1 MQRLVVNQKENILF
15 GEEAVPIMKCKA
27 LTAAV
32 SAVLVVVPMAAVAG
46 VKIGG
51 MAQGEI
57 GYWKDTSKGVVQSQ
71 GTNMLDNGRGR
82 LWIEADQK
90 LGYGLTGMAY
100 YMLKVNTV
108 GQQGFDTSPFAP
120 LSDAGEKYVGLKGA
134 FGSIELGNI
143 ASPYKYTGGV
153 MWDAFVTTDLQA
165 RGNGGMSGG
174 VFGQNGFMSNSI
186 LYQSPDFSGFHVAF
200 AYSPMNAGVNNGT
213 ATNPATNLTAQ
224 HGDYAAAVQW
234 KALGWSIFVARDHA
248 SAPGGDQTFKP
259 YVTPI
264 GVGPDGLVYAEGS
277 NSGKASPTI
286 VDAFHAAT
294 QNNTKFGVKYNF
306 GPVAVMGQVENL
318 QTSGEANPTRDYF
331 LGIDGA
337 AGHWT
342 PVLQLGDTTDKYF
355 AGTDIKVSYVAVG
368 TFYNFK
374 KGFSLYGGYR
384 RTHIT
389 GVSSAVASAEP
400 GASNGTQSV
409 FSIGMRK
416 VF

>member
-1 MQRLVVNQKENILF
+1 
-15 GEEAVPIMKCKA
+15 MKYKV

-32 SAVLVVVPMAAVAG
+32 SAALMVVPMAAVAG

-57 GYWKDTSKGVVQSQ
+57 GYWKDSSNGVVKSQ

-100 YMLKVNTV
+100 YMLKVNTM
-108 GQQGFDTSPFAP
+108 GQAGFDTSPFAP
-120 LSDAGEKYVGLKGA
+120 LSNAGEKYVGLKGG

-165 RGNGGMSGG
+165 RGNGGMSAG

-200 AYSPMNAGVNNGT
+200 AYSPMNAGVNGSN
-213 ATNPATNLTAQ
+213 AASKLTAQ

-234 KALGWSIFVARDHA
+234 KALGWSLFVARDHA
-248 SAPGGDQTFKP
+248 SAPAGDQTFKP
-259 YVTPI
+259 YASPI
-264 GVGPDGLVYAEGS
+264 GVGDGLVYAFPAGGKP
-277 NSGKASPTI
+277 NLAGGVTSGVA
-286 VDAFHAAT
+286 

-306 GPVAVMGQVENL
+306 GPVALMGQVENL

-331 LGIDGA
+331 LGLDGN
-337 AGHWT
+337 AGHWA
-342 PVLQLGDTTDKYF
+342 PALQVGETTDKYF
-355 AGTDIKVSYVAVG
+355 VGTDIKVSYIAVG

-389 GVSSAVASAEP
+389 GASSAAAIAA

>member
-1 MQRLVVNQKENILF
+1 
-15 GEEAVPIMKCKA
+15 MKRKV

-32 SAVLVVVPMAAVAG
+32 SAALVVLPVAAMAG

-57 GYWKDTSKGVVQSQ
+57 GYWKDSSNGVVQSQ

-82 LWIEADQK
+82 LWVEANQK
-90 LGYGLTGMAY
+90 LGYGLTGMAF
-100 YMLKVNTV
+100 YMLKINTV
-108 GQQGFDTSPFAP
+108 GGNSAGTGIDQSPYAP
-120 LSDAGEKYVGLKGA
+120 GTDAGEKYVGLKGG

-165 RGNGGMSGG
+165 RGNGGMAAG
-174 VFGQNGFMSNSI
+174 VFGQNGFMMNSI

-200 AYSPMNAGVNNGT
+200 AYSPENAGVNGST
-213 ATNPATNLTAQ
+213 AASGLTAQ
-224 HGDYAAAVQW
+224 HGDYAAALQW
-234 KALGWSIFVARDHA
+234 KAMGWSVFVARDHA
-248 SAPGGDQTFKP
+248 GAPAGTQTYKP
-259 YVTPI
+259 YATPV
-264 GVGPDGLVYAEGS
+264 GVANGLQYAFPAGS
-277 NSGKASPTI
+277 GNAGVA
-286 VDAFHAAT
+286 

-306 GPVAVMGQVENL
+306 GPVAVMGQAENL

-331 LGIDGA
+331 LGVDGA
-337 AGHWT
+337 VGHWT
-342 PVLQLGDTTDKYF
+342 PVLQLGDTTDKYY
-355 AGTDIKVSYVAVG
+355 AGADVKVSYVAVG
-368 TFYNFK
+368 AFYNFK

-384 RTHIT
+384 QTHIT
-389 GVSSAVASAEP
+389 GVNAHVTAT

>member
-1 MQRLVVNQKENILF
+1 
-15 GEEAVPIMKCKA
+15 MKSKV

-32 SAVLVVVPMAAVAG
+32 SAALMVVPMAAVAG

-57 GYWKDTSKGVVQSQ
+57 GYWKDSSNGVVKSQ

-100 YMLKVNTV
+100 YMLKINTV
-108 GQQGFDTSPFAP
+108 GGSSASTGIDQSPYAP
-120 LSDAGEKYVGLKGA
+120 GTDAGEKYVGLKGG

-165 RGNGGMSGG
+165 RGNGGMSAG

-200 AYSPMNAGVNNGT
+200 AYSPMNAGVNGSN
-213 ATNPATNLTAQ
+213 AAKSLTAQ
-224 HGDYAAAVQW
+224 HGDYAGAVQW

-248 SAPGGDQTFKP
+248 SAPAGDQTFKP
-259 YVTPI
+259 YAAPI
-264 GVGPDGLVYAEGS
+264 GVGNGLVYAFPAGGKPGS
-277 NSGKASPTI
+277 TSGVA
-286 VDAFHAAT
+286 
-294 QNNTKFGVKYNF
+294 QNNTKFGVKYDF
-306 GPVAVMGQVENL
+306 GPVALMGQVENL

-331 LGIDGA
+331 LGVDGN
-337 AGHWT
+337 AGHWA
-342 PVLQLGDTTDKYF
+342 PALQVGETTDKYF
-355 AGTDIKVSYVAVG
+355 VGTDIKVSYIAVG

-389 GVSSAVASAEP
+389 GASSAAAIAA

>member
-1 MQRLVVNQKENILF
+1 
-15 GEEAVPIMKCKA
+15 MKSKV

-32 SAVLVVVPMAAVAG
+32 SAALMVVPMAAVAG

-57 GYWKDTSKGVVQSQ
+57 GYWKDSSNGVVKSQ

-100 YMLKVNTV
+100 YMLKINTV
-108 GQQGFDTSPFAP
+108 GGSSASTGIDQSPYAP
-120 LSDAGEKYVGLKGA
+120 GTDAGEKYVGLKGG

-165 RGNGGMSGG
+165 RGNGGMSAG

-200 AYSPMNAGVNNGT
+200 AYSPMNAGVNGSN
-213 ATNPATNLTAQ
+213 AAKSLTAQ
-224 HGDYAAAVQW
+224 HGDYAGAVQW

-248 SAPGGDQTFKP
+248 SAPAGDQTFKP
-259 YVTPI
+259 YAAPI
-264 GVGPDGLVYAEGS
+264 GVGNGLVYAFPAGGKPGTT
-277 NSGKASPTI
+277 SGVA
-286 VDAFHAAT
+286 
-294 QNNTKFGVKYNF
+294 QNNTKFGVKYDF
-306 GPVAVMGQVENL
+306 GPVALMGQVENL

-331 LGIDGA
+331 LGVDGN
-337 AGHWT
+337 AGHWA
-342 PVLQLGDTTDKYF
+342 PALQVGETTDKYF
-355 AGTDIKVSYVAVG
+355 VGTDIKVSYIAVG

-384 RTHIT
+384 RTRIT
-389 GVSSAVASAEP
+389 GVNANVTAT

-409 FSIGMRK
+409 FSLGMRK

>member
-1 MQRLVVNQKENILF
+1 
-15 GEEAVPIMKCKA
+15 MKCKV

-32 SAVLVVVPMAAVAG
+32 SAALVVVPMAAVAG

-57 GYWKDTSKGVVQSQ
+57 GYWQDLSNGVVKSQ

-82 LWIEADQK
+82 LWIEADRK

-100 YMLKVNTV
+100 YMVKVNTM
-108 GQQGFDTSPFAP
+108 GQSGFDTSPFAP
-120 LSDAGEKYVGLKGA
+120 LSDAGEKYVGLRGA

-165 RGNGGMSGG
+165 RGNGGMSAG

-186 LYQSPDFSGFHVAF
+186 LYQSPNFSGFHVAF
-200 AYSPMNAGVNNGT
+200 AYSPMNAGVNGSN
-213 ATNPATNLTAQ
+213 AASKLTAQ
-224 HGDYAAAVQW
+224 HGDYAAALQW
-234 KALGWSIFVARDHA
+234 KALGWSLFLAGDHA
-248 SAPGGDQTFKP
+248 AAPGGDQTFKP

-264 GVGPDGLVYAEGS
+264 GVGSDGLVYAEGS
-277 NSGKASPTI
+277 ASGTSPTV
-286 VDAFHAAT
+286 VDAFSTAT
-294 QNNTKFGVKYNF
+294 QTNTKFGVKYNF

-318 QTSGEANPTRDYF
+318 RTSGEANPTRDYF
-331 LGIDGA
+331 LGVDGN
-337 AGHWT
+337 AGHWA
-342 PVLQLGDTTDKYF
+342 PVLQLGETTDKYF
-355 AGTDIKVSYVAVG
+355 AGTDIQVSYVAVG

-384 RTHIT
+384 RTDIT
-389 GVSSAVASAEP
+389 GVSSSVVAAAP

-409 FSIGMRK
+409 FSIGMRE

>member
-1 MQRLVVNQKENILF
+1 
-15 GEEAVPIMKCKA
+15 MKSKV

-32 SAVLVVVPMAAVAG
+32 SAALMVVPMAAVAG

-57 GYWKDTSKGVVQSQ
+57 GYWKDSSNGVVKSQ

-100 YMLKVNTV
+100 YMLKINTV
-108 GQQGFDTSPFAP
+108 GGSSASTGIDQSPYAP
-120 LSDAGEKYVGLKGA
+120 GTDAGEKYVGLKGG

-165 RGNGGMSGG
+165 RGNGGMSAG

-200 AYSPMNAGVNNGT
+200 AYSPMNAGVNGSN
-213 ATNPATNLTAQ
+213 AANKLTAQ
-224 HGDYAAAVQW
+224 HGDYAGAVQW

-248 SAPGGDQTFKP
+248 SAPAGDQTFKP
-259 YVTPI
+259 YAAPI
-264 GVGPDGLVYAEGS
+264 GVGNGLVYAFPADGKPGTT
-277 NSGKASPTI
+277 SGVA
-286 VDAFHAAT
+286 

-306 GPVAVMGQVENL
+306 GPVALMGQVENL

-331 LGIDGA
+331 LGVDGN
-337 AGHWT
+337 AGHWA
-342 PVLQLGDTTDKYF
+342 PALQVGETTDKYF
-355 AGTDIKVSYVAVG
+355 VGTDIKVSYIAVG

-389 GVSSAVASAEP
+389 GASSAAAIAA

>member
-1 MQRLVVNQKENILF
+1 
-15 GEEAVPIMKCKA
+15 MKSKV

-32 SAVLVVVPMAAVAG
+32 SAALMVVPMAAVAG

-57 GYWKDTSKGVVQSQ
+57 GYWKDSSNGVVKSQ

-100 YMLKVNTV
+100 YMLKINTV
-108 GQQGFDTSPFAP
+108 GGSSAATGIDQSPYAP
-120 LSDAGEKYVGLKGA
+120 GTDAGEKYVGLKGG

-165 RGNGGMSGG
+165 RGNGGMSAG

-200 AYSPMNAGVNNGT
+200 AYSPMNAGVNGSN
-213 ATNPATNLTAQ
+213 AAKSLTAQ
-224 HGDYAAAVQW
+224 HGDYAGAVQW

-248 SAPGGDQTFKP
+248 SAPAGDQTFKP
-259 YVTPI
+259 YAAPI
-264 GVGPDGLVYAEGS
+264 GVGNGLVYAFPAGGGPKS
-277 NSGKASPTI
+277 TSGVA
-286 VDAFHAAT
+286 
-294 QNNTKFGVKYNF
+294 QNNTKFGVKYDF
-306 GPVAVMGQVENL
+306 GPVALMGQVENL

-331 LGIDGA
+331 LGVDGN
-337 AGHWT
+337 AGHWA
-342 PVLQLGDTTDKYF
+342 PALQVGETTDKYF
-355 AGTDIKVSYVAVG
+355 VGTDIKVSYIAVG

-389 GVSSAVASAEP
+389 GASSAAAIAA

>member
-1 MQRLVVNQKENILF
+1 
-15 GEEAVPIMKCKA
+15 MKCKV

-32 SAVLVVVPMAAVAG
+32 SAALVVVPMAAVAG

-57 GYWKDTSKGVVQSQ
+57 GYWQDLSNGVVKSQ

-82 LWIEADQK
+82 LWIEADRK

-100 YMLKVNTV
+100 YMVKVNTM
-108 GQQGFDTSPFAP
+108 GQSGFDTSPFAP
-120 LSDAGEKYVGLKGA
+120 LSDAGEKYVGLRGA

-165 RGNGGMSGG
+165 RGNGGMSAG

-186 LYQSPDFSGFHVAF
+186 LYQSPNFSGFHVAF
-200 AYSPMNAGVNNGT
+200 AYSPMNAGVNGSH
-213 ATNPATNLTAQ
+213 AASKLTAQ
-224 HGDYAAAVQW
+224 HGDYAAALQW
-234 KALGWSIFVARDHA
+234 KALGWSLFLAGDHA
-248 SAPGGDQTFKP
+248 AAPGGDQTFKP

-264 GVGPDGLVYAEGS
+264 GVGSDGLVYAEGS
-277 NSGKASPTI
+277 ASGTSPTV
-286 VDAFHAAT
+286 VDAFSTAT
-294 QNNTKFGVKYNF
+294 QTNTKFGVKYNF

-318 QTSGEANPTRDYF
+318 RTSGEANPTRDYF
-331 LGIDGA
+331 LGVDGN
-337 AGHWT
+337 AGHWA
-342 PVLQLGDTTDKYF
+342 PALQVGETTDKYF
-355 AGTDIKVSYVAVG
+355 VGTDIKVSYIAVG

-384 RTHIT
+384 RTRIT
-389 GVSSAVASAEP
+389 GASSAAAIAA

-409 FSIGMRK
+409 FSIGMRE

>member
-1 MQRLVVNQKENILF
+1 
-15 GEEAVPIMKCKA
+15 MKSKV

-32 SAVLVVVPMAAVAG
+32 SAALMVVPMAAVAG

-57 GYWKDTSKGVVQSQ
+57 GYWKDSSNGVVKSQ

-100 YMLKVNTV
+100 YMLKINTV
-108 GQQGFDTSPFAP
+108 GGSSAATGIDQSPYAP
-120 LSDAGEKYVGLKGA
+120 GTDAGEKYVGLKGG

-165 RGNGGMSGG
+165 RGNGGMSAG

-200 AYSPMNAGVNNGT
+200 AYSPMNAGVNGSN
-213 ATNPATNLTAQ
+213 AANKLTAQ
-224 HGDYAAAVQW
+224 HGDYAGAVQW

-248 SAPGGDQTFKP
+248 SAPAGDQTFKP
-259 YVTPI
+259 YAAPI
-264 GVGPDGLVYAEGS
+264 GVGNGLVYAFPAGGKPGS
-277 NSGKASPTI
+277 TSGVA
-286 VDAFHAAT
+286 
-294 QNNTKFGVKYNF
+294 QNNTKFGVKYDF
-306 GPVAVMGQVENL
+306 GPVALMGQVENL

-331 LGIDGA
+331 LGVDGN
-337 AGHWT
+337 AGHWA
-342 PVLQLGDTTDKYF
+342 PALQVGETTDKYF
-355 AGTDIKVSYVAVG
+355 VGTDIKVSYIAVG

-389 GVSSAVASAEP
+389 GASSAAAIAA

>member
-1 MQRLVVNQKENILF
+1 
-15 GEEAVPIMKCKA
+15 MKCKA

-57 GYWKDTSKGVVQSQ
+57 GYWKDTSQGVVKSQ

-108 GQQGFDTSPFAP
+108 GQGGFDTSPFAP
-120 LSDAGEKYVGLKGA
+120 LSNAGEKYVGLKGA

-200 AYSPMNAGVNNGT
+200 AYSPMNAGVNGSN
-213 ATNPATNLTAQ
+213 AASELTAQ

-259 YVTPI
+259 YATPI
-264 GVGPDGLVYAEGS
+264 AVGNGLTYAFPAGGKPIAGGGVT
-277 NSGKASPTI
+277 SGVA
-286 VDAFHAAT
+286 

-355 AGTDIKVSYVAVG
+355 VGTDIKVSYVAVG

>member
-1 MQRLVVNQKENILF
+1 
-15 GEEAVPIMKCKA
+15 MKSKV

-32 SAVLVVVPMAAVAG
+32 SAALMVVPMAAVAG

-57 GYWKDTSKGVVQSQ
+57 GYWKDSSNGVVKSQ

-100 YMLKVNTV
+100 YMLKINTV
-108 GQQGFDTSPFAP
+108 GGSSASTGIDQSPYAP
-120 LSDAGEKYVGLKGA
+120 GTDAGEKYVGLKGG

-165 RGNGGMSGG
+165 RGNGGMSAG

-200 AYSPMNAGVNNGT
+200 AYSPMNAGVNGSN
-213 ATNPATNLTAQ
+213 AAKSLTAQ
-224 HGDYAAAVQW
+224 HGDYAGAVQW

-248 SAPGGDQTFKP
+248 SAPAGDQTFKP
-259 YVTPI
+259 YAAPI
-264 GVGPDGLVYAEGS
+264 GVGNGLVYAFPAGGKPGTT
-277 NSGKASPTI
+277 SGVA
-286 VDAFHAAT
+286 
-294 QNNTKFGVKYNF
+294 QNNTKFGVKYDF
-306 GPVAVMGQVENL
+306 GPVALMGQVENL

-331 LGIDGA
+331 LGVDGN
-337 AGHWT
+337 AGHWA
-342 PVLQLGDTTDKYF
+342 PALQVGETTDKYF
-355 AGTDIKVSYVAVG
+355 VGTDIKVSYIAVG

-389 GVSSAVASAEP
+389 GASSVAAIAA

>member
-1 MQRLVVNQKENILF
+1 M
-15 GEEAVPIMKCKA
+15 PIMKCKA
-27 LTAAV
+27 LVAAM
-32 SAVLVVVPMAAVAG
+32 SAALVVIPGAAFAG

-57 GYWKDTSKGVVQSQ
+57 GYWKDSSQGVVKSQ

-82 LWIEADQK
+82 LWVEADQK

-100 YMLKVNTV
+100 YMLKVNTMGGNT
-108 GQQGFDTSPFAP
+108 GQSGFDQSPYAPTTSG
-120 LSDAGEKYVGLKGA
+120 AGEKYVGLKGG
-134 FGSIELGNI
+134 FGSLELGNI

-165 RGNGGMSGG
+165 RGNGGMAAG
-174 VFGQNGFMSNSI
+174 VFGQNGFMMNSI
-186 LYQSPDFSGFHVAF
+186 LYQSPVFSGFHVAL
-200 AYSPMNAGVNNGT
+200 AYSPENAGVNGSD
-213 ATNPATNLTAQ
+213 PAAKLTAQ
-224 HGDYAAAVQW
+224 HGDYAGALQW
-234 KALGWSIFVARDHA
+234 KAMGWSIFVARDHA
-248 SAPGGDQTFKP
+248 GNAAGPTYKP
-259 YVTPI
+259 YATPV
-264 GVGPDGLVYAEGS
+264 GVGNGLVYAFPAGGS
-277 NSGKASPTI
+277 GNPTQLAS
-286 VDAFHAAT
+286 AA

-318 QTSGEANPTRDYF
+318 QTAGEANPTRDYF
-331 LGIDGA
+331 LGVDGA
-337 AGHWT
+337 VGHWA
-342 PVLQLGDTTDKYF
+342 PVLQLGDTTDKYW
-355 AGTDIKVSYVAVG
+355 ANSDLKVSYIAIG

-389 GVSSAVASAEP
+389 GASSVP
-400 GASNGTQSV
+400 VTVGASDGTQSV

>member
-15 GEEAVPIMKCKA
+15 GEEAIPIMKCKA

-57 GYWKDTSKGVVQSQ
+57 GYWKDTSQGVVKSQ

-108 GQQGFDTSPFAP
+108 GQGGFDTSPFAP
-120 LSDAGEKYVGLKGA
+120 LSNAGEKYVGLKGA

-200 AYSPMNAGVNNGT
+200 AYSPMNAGVNGSN
-213 ATNPATNLTAQ
+213 AASELTAQ

-259 YVTPI
+259 YATPI
-264 GVGPDGLVYAEGS
+264 AVGNGLTYAFPAGGKPIAGGGVT
-277 NSGKASPTI
+277 SGVA
-286 VDAFHAAT
+286 

>member
-1 MQRLVVNQKENILF
+1 
-15 GEEAVPIMKCKA
+15 MKSKV

-32 SAVLVVVPMAAVAG
+32 SAALMVVPMAAVAG

-57 GYWKDTSKGVVQSQ
+57 GYWKDSSNGVVKSQ

-100 YMLKVNTV
+100 YMLKINTV
-108 GQQGFDTSPFAP
+108 GGSSAATGIDRSPYAP
-120 LSDAGEKYVGLKGA
+120 GTDAGEKYVGLKGG

-165 RGNGGMSGG
+165 RGNGGMSAG

-200 AYSPMNAGVNNGT
+200 AYSPMNAGVNGSN
-213 ATNPATNLTAQ
+213 AAKSLTAQ
-224 HGDYAAAVQW
+224 HGDYAGAVQW

-248 SAPGGDQTFKP
+248 SAPAGDQTFKP
-259 YVTPI
+259 YAAPI
-264 GVGPDGLVYAEGS
+264 GVGNGLVYAFPAGGKPGTT
-277 NSGKASPTI
+277 SGVA
-286 VDAFHAAT
+286 
-294 QNNTKFGVKYNF
+294 QNNTKFGVKYDF
-306 GPVAVMGQVENL
+306 GPVALMGQVENL

-331 LGIDGA
+331 LGVDGN
-337 AGHWT
+337 AGHWA
-342 PVLQLGDTTDKYF
+342 PALQVGETTDKYF
-355 AGTDIKVSYVAVG
+355 VGTDIKVSYIAVG

-389 GVSSAVASAEP
+389 GASSAAAIAA

>member
-1 MQRLVVNQKENILF
+1 
-15 GEEAVPIMKCKA
+15 MKSKV

-32 SAVLVVVPMAAVAG
+32 SAALMVVPMAAVAG

-57 GYWKDTSKGVVQSQ
+57 GYWKDSSNGVVKSQ

-100 YMLKVNTV
+100 YMLKINTV
-108 GQQGFDTSPFAP
+108 GGSSAATGIDRSPYAP
-120 LSDAGEKYVGLKGA
+120 GTDAGEKYVGLKGG

-165 RGNGGMSGG
+165 RGNGGMSAG

-200 AYSPMNAGVNNGT
+200 AYSPMNAGVNGSN
-213 ATNPATNLTAQ
+213 AAKSLTAQ
-224 HGDYAAAVQW
+224 HGDYAGAVQW

-248 SAPGGDQTFKP
+248 SAPAGDQTFKP
-259 YVTPI
+259 YAAPI
-264 GVGPDGLVYAEGS
+264 GVGNGLVYAFPAGGKPGTT
-277 NSGKASPTI
+277 SGVA
-286 VDAFHAAT
+286 
-294 QNNTKFGVKYNF
+294 QNNTKFGVKYDF
-306 GPVAVMGQVENL
+306 GPVALMGQVENL

-331 LGIDGA
+331 LGVDGN
-337 AGHWT
+337 AGHWA
-342 PVLQLGDTTDKYF
+342 PALQVGETTDKYF
-355 AGTDIKVSYVAVG
+355 VGTDIKVSYIAVG

-389 GVSSAVASAEP
+389 GASSVAAIAA

>member
-1 MQRLVVNQKENILF
+1 
-15 GEEAVPIMKCKA
+15 MKSKV

-32 SAVLVVVPMAAVAG
+32 SAALMVVPMAAVAG

-57 GYWKDTSKGVVQSQ
+57 GYWKDSSNGVVKSQ

-100 YMLKVNTV
+100 YMLKINTV
-108 GQQGFDTSPFAP
+108 GGSSASTGIDRSPYAP
-120 LSDAGEKYVGLKGA
+120 GTDAGEKYVGLKGG

-165 RGNGGMSGG
+165 RGNGGMSAG

-200 AYSPMNAGVNNGT
+200 AYSPMNAGVNGSN
-213 ATNPATNLTAQ
+213 AAKSLTAQ
-224 HGDYAAAVQW
+224 HGDYAGAVQW

-248 SAPGGDQTFKP
+248 SAPAGDQTFKP
-259 YVTPI
+259 YAAPI
-264 GVGPDGLVYAEGS
+264 GVGNGLVYAFPAGGGPKS
-277 NSGKASPTI
+277 TSGVA
-286 VDAFHAAT
+286 
-294 QNNTKFGVKYNF
+294 QNNTKFGVKYDF
-306 GPVAVMGQVENL
+306 GPVALMGQVENL

-331 LGIDGA
+331 LGVDGN
-337 AGHWT
+337 AGHWA
-342 PVLQLGDTTDKYF
+342 PALQVGETTDKYF
-355 AGTDIKVSYVAVG
+355 VGTDIKVSYIAVG

-389 GVSSAVASAEP
+389 GASSAAAIAA

>member
-1 MQRLVVNQKENILF
+1 
-15 GEEAVPIMKCKA
+15 MKSKV

-32 SAVLVVVPMAAVAG
+32 SAALMVVPMAAVAG

-57 GYWKDTSKGVVQSQ
+57 GYWKDSSNGVVKSQ

-100 YMLKVNTV
+100 YMLKINTV
-108 GQQGFDTSPFAP
+108 GGSSASTGIDQSPYAP
-120 LSDAGEKYVGLKGA
+120 GTDAGEKYVGLKGG

-165 RGNGGMSGG
+165 RGNGGMSAG

-200 AYSPMNAGVNNGT
+200 AYSPMNAGVNGSN
-213 ATNPATNLTAQ
+213 AAKSLTAQ
-224 HGDYAAAVQW
+224 HGDYAGAVQW

-248 SAPGGDQTFKP
+248 SAPAGDQTFKP
-259 YVTPI
+259 YAAPI
-264 GVGPDGLVYAEGS
+264 GVGNGLVYAFPAGGGPKS
-277 NSGKASPTI
+277 TSGVA
-286 VDAFHAAT
+286 
-294 QNNTKFGVKYNF
+294 QNNTKFGVKYDF
-306 GPVAVMGQVENL
+306 GPVALMGQVENL

-331 LGIDGA
+331 LGVDGN
-337 AGHWT
+337 AGHWA
-342 PVLQLGDTTDKYF
+342 PALQVGETTDKYF
-355 AGTDIKVSYVAVG
+355 VGTDIKVSYIAVG

-389 GVSSAVASAEP
+389 GASSAAAIAA

>member
-1 MQRLVVNQKENILF
+1 
-15 GEEAVPIMKCKA
+15 MKCKV

-32 SAVLVVVPMAAVAG
+32 SAALVVVPMAAVAG

-100 YMLKVNTV
+100 YMLKINTV
-108 GQQGFDTSPFAP
+108 GGNSGATGIDQSPYAP
-120 LSDAGEKYVGLKGA
+120 GTDAGEKYVGLKGA

-165 RGNGGMSGG
+165 RGNGGMSAG

-200 AYSPMNAGVNNGT
+200 AYSPMNAGVNGS
-213 ATNPATNLTAQ
+213 NPAGQLTAQ

-248 SAPGGDQTFKP
+248 SAPAGDQTFKP
-259 YVTPI
+259 YAAPLAVGNGLAYGFPANGQPGPGSHAI
-264 GVGPDGLVYAEGS
+264 PGSGVA
-277 NSGKASPTI
+277 
-286 VDAFHAAT
+286 

-306 GPVAVMGQVENL
+306 GPVAVMSQVENL

-331 LGIDGA
+331 LGVDGA

-342 PVLQLGDTTDKYF
+342 PVLQLGETTDKYF
-355 AGTDIKVSYVAVG
+355 VGTDIKVSYVAVG

-384 RTHIT
+384 RTRIT
-389 GVSSAVASAEP
+389 GASSAVAVAA

>member
-1 MQRLVVNQKENILF
+1 
-15 GEEAVPIMKCKA
+15 MKSKV

-32 SAVLVVVPMAAVAG
+32 SAALMVVPMAAVAG

-57 GYWKDTSKGVVQSQ
+57 GYWKDSSNGVVKSQ

-100 YMLKVNTV
+100 YMLKINTV
-108 GQQGFDTSPFAP
+108 GGSSAATGIDQSPYAP
-120 LSDAGEKYVGLKGA
+120 GTDAGEKYVGLKGG

-165 RGNGGMSGG
+165 RGNGGMSAG

-200 AYSPMNAGVNNGT
+200 AYSPMNAGVNGSN
-213 ATNPATNLTAQ
+213 AAKSLTAQ
-224 HGDYAAAVQW
+224 HGDYAGAVQW

-248 SAPGGDQTFKP
+248 SAPAGDQTFKP
-259 YVTPI
+259 YAAPI
-264 GVGPDGLVYAEGS
+264 GVGNGLVYAFPAGGKPGTT
-277 NSGKASPTI
+277 SGVA
-286 VDAFHAAT
+286 
-294 QNNTKFGVKYNF
+294 QNNTKFGVKYDF
-306 GPVAVMGQVENL
+306 GPVALMGQVENL

-331 LGIDGA
+331 LGVDGN
-337 AGHWT
+337 AGHWA
-342 PVLQLGDTTDKYF
+342 PALQVGETTDKYF
-355 AGTDIKVSYVAVG
+355 VGTDIKVSYIAVG

-389 GVSSAVASAEP
+389 GASSAAAIAA

>member
-57 GYWKDTSKGVVQSQ
+57 GYWKDTRQGVVQSQ

-108 GQQGFDTSPFAP
+108 GQGGFDTSPFAP
-120 LSDAGEKYVGLKGA
+120 LSNAGEKYVGLKGA

-200 AYSPMNAGVNNGT
+200 AYSPMNAGVNGSN
-213 ATNPATNLTAQ
+213 AASELTAQ

-259 YVTPI
+259 YATPI
-264 GVGPDGLVYAEGS
+264 AVGNGLTYAFPAGGKPLPPPSGGVT
-277 NSGKASPTI
+277 SGVA
-286 VDAFHAAT
+286 

-342 PVLQLGDTTDKYF
+342 PVLQLGDTTDKYVP
-355 AGTDIKVSYVAVG
+355 GTDIKVSYVAVG